1 MKKYFLAAA
10 ISTVLLLTAC
20 GSNSDNTA
28 ETSALTLP
36 QTSETTLNS
45 VTEMTVPAFE
55 PEWVETTVT
64 SPAYNAD
71 NDEPAVTTTSVC
83 SVPLETVEVVSET
96 TAVQTAETAAE
107 TSIAVTAVETTV
119 AYTAETEASEDGE
132 NEDVFFEAYVYGVE
146 ENAVLVGMKG
156 DTFIGPDGT
165 DVYIFG
171 KYDVEAGDTVSIVFT
186 EEVGIDDFYPPEIRE
201 QFIVSLEKVEYA
213 QDYDLPYDSG
223 EYDVPDIEL
232 GENEYAAYVTD
243 VYENKNGGYSLVV
256 EAYDV
261 MGYYS
266 PVPISLYSETEFSVG
281 DWVKVEFAPETCF
294 METSPLQ
301 VAKQDILSIELID
314 Y

>member
-1 MKKYFLAAA
+1 MKKYFLVTA
-10 ISTVLLLTAC
+10 ISAALLLTAC
-20 GSNSDNTA
+20 GSNQNSTA
-28 ETSALTLP
+28 ETSATSA

-55 PEWVETTVT
+55 PEWEETEVT
-64 SPAYNAD
+64 SPAYIP
-71 NDEPAVTTTSVC
+71 EELPQTTTYLTST
-83 SVPLETVEVVSET
+83 PMMTDDVVFET
-96 TAVQTAETAAE
+96 TIQTTEFTAATHTE
-107 TSIAVTAVETTV
+107 EIMASE
-119 AYTAETEASEDGE
+119 ETEDAS
-132 NEDVFFEAYVYGVE
+132 FEAYVYGVE

-171 KYDVEAGDTVSIVFT
+171 KYDVQKGDTVEIVFT
-186 EEVGIDDFYPPEIRE
+186 EEVGIDDFYPPEIKE
-201 QFIVSLEKVEYA
+201 QFIISLEKIEYA

-232 GENEYAAYVTD
+232 AENEYAAYVTD
-243 VYENKNGGYSLVV
+243 VFQNKNGGYSLVV

-261 MGYYS
+261 VGYYS
-266 PVPISLYSETEFSVG
+266 PVPISLYSESEFKKG
-281 DWVKVEFAPETCF
+281 NWVKVEFAPETCF

-301 VAKQDILSIELID
+301 VNKSDILNIELID

>member
-1 MKKYFLAAA
+1 MKKYFLLAA
-10 ISTVLLLTAC
+10 ISVALLLTAC
-20 GSNSDNTA
+20 GSNQNNIV
-28 ETSALTLP
+28 ETSAASSAQTLV
-36 QTSETTLNS
+36 TTLNS

-55 PEWVETTVT
+55 TDWEEFEVT
-64 SPAYNAD
+64 SPAYDPNV
-71 NDEPAVTTTSVC
+71 DELPATTASVC
-83 SVPLETVEVVSET
+83 SVPLDTVEAVSET
-96 TAVQTAETAAE
+96 TIQTTKLKTAVQTEE
-107 TSIAVTAVETTV
+107 ITV
-119 AYTAETEASEDGE
+119 SEDT
-132 NEDVFFEAYVYGVE
+132 EDIFFEAYVYGVE

-186 EEVGIDDFYPPEIRE
+186 EEVGIDDFYPPEIKE
-201 QFIVSLEKVEYA
+201 QFIVSLEKIEYA
-213 QDYDLPYDSG
+213 QNYDLPYDSG
-223 EYDVPDIEL
+223 DYDIPYVEL
-232 GENEYAAYVTD
+232 SENEHVAYVTNAF
-243 VYENKNGGYSLVV
+243 ENKNGGYSLTV

-266 PVPISLYSETEFSVG
+266 PVLISLYSETEFTAG

-301 VAKQDILSIELID
+301 VNKNDILSIELID